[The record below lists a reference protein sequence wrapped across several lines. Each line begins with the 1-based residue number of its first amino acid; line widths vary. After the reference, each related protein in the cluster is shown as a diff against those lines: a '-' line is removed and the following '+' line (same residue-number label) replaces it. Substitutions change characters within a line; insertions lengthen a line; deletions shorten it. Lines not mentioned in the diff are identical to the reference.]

1 LPVFTL
7 ALYGV
12 HGKIILSNKT
22 TQKKRGNQMS
32 ILNQILVNFFGIRIT
47 LKIEKIE
54 ALKIELA
61 EVEKIDVTSIKAK
74 LAAMRAE

>member
-1 LPVFTL
+1 
-7 ALYGV
+7 
-12 HGKIILSNKT
+12 
-22 TQKKRGNQMS
+22 MS
-32 ILNQILVNFFGIRIT
+32 ILNQILVNFFGIRISV
-47 LKIEKIE
+47 KIEKIE